1 MIPVR
6 EAQERVLASLSP
18 LEVQD
23 VLLGDCCGR
32 VLGRPV
38 AARVTHPPADV
49 SAMDGYAVRASGLRQ
64 FRVAG
69 ESAAGRGFSAPCG
82 PGEAVRIFTGAPVP
96 AGADS
101 IVIQENALCDGD
113 MMRLKDDC
121 LVVPGKHIRRA
132 GHDFTQHDILLPAGK
147 RLTPRDVALAAAM
160 SHASLPCARRPRIA
174 ILATGDELVEPGAMP
189 ARDQIISSSPAGL
202 AAEIGLWGGEACLL
216 GIAADRRA
224 DIRARLA
231 DAEAFDL
238 VITIGGASVGE
249 HDLVQSA
256 LAPDLKVDFWKI
268 AMRPGKPLISG
279 AYRGVP
285 FLGLPGNPVSAFVCA
300 LLFVKPAIYRLVGNV
315 QEPLALFEGAL
326 GVDVGANDMRQDYC
340 RARLEPSVDGRWLVT
355 PLPVQDSGMLRFLAS
370 AQALIVRP
378 PHDPARKA
386 GEPVQFLP
394 LDG

>member
-1 MIPVR
+1 
-6 EAQERVLASLSP
+6 
-18 LEVQD
+18 
-23 VLLGDCCGR
+23 
-32 VLGRPV
+32 
-38 AARVTHPPADV
+38 
-49 SAMDGYAVRASGLRQ
+49 
-64 FRVAG
+64 
-69 ESAAGRGFSAPCG
+69 
-82 PGEAVRIFTGAPVP
+82 
-96 AGADS
+96 
-101 IVIQENALCDGD
+101 
-113 MMRLKDDC
+113 
-121 LVVPGKHIRRA
+121 
-132 GHDFTQHDILLPAGK
+132 
-147 RLTPRDVALAAAM
+147 
-160 SHASLPCARRPRIA
+160 
-174 ILATGDELVEPGAMP
+174 MP

-202 AAEIGLWGGEACLL
+202 AAEIGLWGGEASLL

-279 AYRGVP
+279 TYRGVP

-300 LLFVKPAIYRLVGNV
+300 LLFVKPVIYRLAGNV
-315 QEPLALFEGAL
+315 QEPLALFVGAL

-340 RARLEPSVDGRWLVT
+340 RARLEQSVDGRWLVT